1 MIAER
6 IKRARHAAGLSLRAL
21 ADQVGVS
28 QTTINKY
35 EKADSMPSS
44 AQLLKLSRALN
55 VRSEYFFRP
64 IDIELKKVEYR
75 KRASTPKKLLARIEA
90 DVLDQAER
98 WTTLLSLYP
107 KAPVQSFAVPDG
119 IPAQI
124 AELSEIE
131 AVANTVRSAWALGL
145 NPIPDMIEL
154 LEAQG
159 VLVIVTAVEV
169 AGKLDGLAA
178 SVDGIP
184 VIVVSRDWPGD
195 RQRFTLAHELGHLV
209 LDGRLHS
216 SVNEEKACDRFA
228 GAFLLPQRS
237 AIEQLGAHR
246 QRLEPAEIQMLK
258 REFGLSMMGCLMRA
272 FQCGVV
278 SESVK
283 LSLVKLFSKRG
294 WRKEEPGKPYPP
306 ETTFLYRRLVFRA
319 LAEDYLSESKAAE
332 LLGISTPTLRSER
345 KLGSVNAAVAHQ

>member
-6 IKRARHAAGLSLRAL
+6 LKRARKASGLSLRAL
-21 ADQVGVS
+21 ADEVGVS

-35 EKADSMPSS
+35 EKADSVPSS
-44 AQLLKLSRALN
+44 AQLLKLSRVLE
-55 VRSEYFFRP
+55 VRAEYFFRP
-64 IDIELKKVEYR
+64 VEIELKKVEYR
-75 KRASTPKKLLARIEA
+75 KRASTSKKLLARIEA

-107 KAPVQSFAVPDG
+107 QAPVRRFAVPDRV
-119 IPAQI
+119 PARI
-124 AELSEIE
+124 GALSEVE
-131 AVANTVRSAWALGL
+131 AVADAVRGAWLLGL
-145 NPIPDMIEL
+145 NPIPHMIEL

-159 VLVIVTAVEV
+159 VLVIVTAVDV
-169 AGKLDGLAA
+169 AAKLDGLAA

-184 VIVVSRDWPGD
+184 VIVVSADWPGD

-209 LDGRLHS
+209 LGGRLGA
-216 SVNEEKACDRFA
+216 SVDEEKACDRFA

-237 AIEQLGAHR
+237 ALEQLGEHR
-246 QRLEPAEIQMLK
+246 QRLEPTELLLLK
-258 REFGLSMMGCLMRA
+258 REYGLSMMGCLMRA

-283 LSLVKLFSKRG
+283 LSLLKLFSMRG
-294 WRKEEPGKPYPP
+294 WRTEEPGDPCAA

-332 LLGISTPTLRSER
+332 LLGISTPALRAER